1 MKKSQFLTLFLVAF
15 SPNIGSSGDFS
26 NPVPYGNSSAG
37 SNQTSYSPVAI
48 ETAEALRI
56 ARMDIGTPNTVVNS
70 YVQTNDQCINCV
82 TVGDNA
88 TDVSIDATQDGTN
101 ACINVTNNILNAQN
115 QAADAQ
121 SCGEIAP

>member
-1 MKKSQFLTLFLVAF
+1 MKQSQFFALFLVAF
-15 SPNIGSSGDFS
+15 TPNIGSAGDFS
-26 NPVPYGNSSAG
+26 NPVPYRTSSAG
-37 SNQTSYSPVAI
+37 SGQTSYYSVPI

-56 ARMDIGTPNTVVNS
+56 ARMDIGTPNTVVNN
-70 YVQTNDQCINCV
+70 YVVTNDQCINCV

-101 ACINVTNNILNAQN
+101 ACINVTNNILNAEN